1 MQIVKPP
8 FFVRKI
14 YPSVVWNL
22 PNNKKKIYLT
32 FDDSPTPNFTNW
44 ILDLLSILNIKA
56 TFFCVGESAVK
67 HPRIINKI
75 LNNGHQ
81 IGNHSYSHKNA
92 WSTSTNKYFNDIEKC
107 KSVLPK
113 TSLFRPPYGKL
124 YPWQIRKIKQHYKII
139 MWDILAYDFDKKIT
153 FEKLRNNILNN
164 LKSGSIIVLH
174 DNKKSEK
181 ILKESLKEILINL
194 KENGFVF
201 SLFSSDTEII

>member
-14 YPSVVWNL
+14 FPSLVWNL

-44 ILDLLSILNIKA
+44 ILDLLSSLNIKA
-56 TFFCVGESAVK
+56 TFFCVGESVK
-67 HPRIINKI
+67 NHPKVITEMISQ
-75 LNNGHQ
+75 GHE

-92 WSTSTNKYFNDIEKC
+92 WFTSTNKYITDIEKC

-124 YPWQIRKIKQHYKII
+124 TPNQIQKLNQKYKII
-139 MWDILAYDFDKKIT
+139 MWDVLSYDFGKNISSKKI
-153 FEKLRNNILNN
+153 KSNVLNN
-164 LKSGSIIVLH
+164 VEDGSIIVFH

-181 ILKESLKEILINL
+181 ILKESLEEILINL
-194 KENGFVF
+194 KEKGFVF

>member
-14 YPSVVWNL
+14 FPSLVWNL

-44 ILDLLSILNIKA
+44 ILDLLSSLNIKA
-56 TFFCVGESAVK
+56 TFFCVGDSAVK
-67 HPRIINKI
+67 HPKIITEMI
-75 LNNGHQ
+75 SQGHE

-92 WSTSTNKYFNDIEKC
+92 WFTSTNKYITDIEKC

-139 MWDILAYDFDKKIT
+139 IWDILAYDFDKKIT
-153 FEKLRNNILNN
+153 SKKIKSNVLNN
-164 LKSGSIIVLH
+164 VEDGSIIVFH

-181 ILKESLKEILINL
+181 ILKESLEEILINL
-194 KENGFVF
+194 KEKGFVF

>member
-14 YPSVVWNL
+14 FPSLVWNL

-32 FDDSPTPNFTNW
+32 FDDSPTPNFTKW
-44 ILDLLSILNIKA
+44 ILDLLSSLNVKA

-67 HPRIINKI
+67 HPKIITEMI
-75 LNNGHQ
+75 SQGHE

-92 WSTSTNKYFNDIEKC
+92 WFTSTNKYIADIEKC

-124 YPWQIRKIKQHYKII
+124 YPWQMRKIKQDYKII
-139 MWDILAYDFDKKIT
+139 IWNILAYDFDKKIT
-153 FEKLRNNILNN
+153 LKKIKSNVLNN
-164 LKSGSIIVLH
+164 VEDGSIIVFH

-181 ILKESLKEILINL
+181 ILKESLEEILINL
-194 KENGFVF
+194 KEKGFVF

>member
-56 TFFCVGESAVK
+56 TFFCIGESAVK

-139 MWDILAYDFDKKIT
+139 MWDVLAYDFDKKIT

>member
-14 YPSVVWNL
+14 FPSLVWNL

-32 FDDSPTPNFTNW
+32 FDDSPTPNFTKW
-44 ILDLLSILNIKA
+44 ILDLLSSLNVKA

-67 HPRIINKI
+67 HPKIITEMI
-75 LNNGHQ
+75 SQGHK

-92 WSTSTNKYFNDIEKC
+92 WFTSTNKYIADIEKC

-139 MWDILAYDFDKKIT
+139 IWDILAYDFDKKIT
-153 FEKLRNNILNN
+153 SKKI
-164 LKSGSIIVLH
+164 KSNVLTNVEDGSIIVFH

-181 ILKESLKEILINL
+181 ILKESLEEILINL
-194 KENGFVF
+194 KEKGFVF

>member
-92 WSTSTNKYFNDIEKC
+92 WSTSTNKYINDIEKC
-107 KSVLPK
+107 KSVLPN